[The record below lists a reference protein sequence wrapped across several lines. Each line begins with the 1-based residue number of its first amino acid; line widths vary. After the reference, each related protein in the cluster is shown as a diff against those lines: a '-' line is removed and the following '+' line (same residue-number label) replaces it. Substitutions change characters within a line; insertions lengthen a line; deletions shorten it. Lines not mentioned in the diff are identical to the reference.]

1 RAVPVRHRGPG
12 RLRGGHRADEPAAV
26 RAWGG
31 PRAQAADREGHLG
44 VGGGA
49 GGLVGQPALDVR
61 AQARPADRRR
71 AQPGAGAVRG
81 GEPGRHGDRGRL
93 PGGLALP
100 ARLHHAA
107 GGQHLRARG
116 GAGAR
121 HRVPLAGL
129 LALGVHRRRRR
140 RTTTTSAPGGSTE
153 FGSSRFGTALRKI
166 ANTGGRRCASSSRPP
181 SAVTRSRA
189 SASPSPLPR
198 PAVTCRSK
206 IRGARSSLTPGP
218 SSATSITTP
227 VSDLDSRT
235 RTLVVPSPYFSE
247 FSINVANV
255 CASAPGVANT
265 DTSSPASNSRVRPSR
280 R

>member
-1 RAVPVRHRGPG
+1 PAYLAGRAVPVRHSGSG
-12 RLRGGHRADEPAAV
+12 GLCGGHRADEPAAV
-26 RAWGG
+26 RARGG

-49 GGLVGQPALDVR
+49 GRLVGQPALDVR
-61 AQARPADRRR
+61 RKARSADGRC

-81 GEPGRHGDRGRL
+81 GEPGRYGDRGGL
-93 PGGLALP
+93 PGGLALS
-100 ARLHHAA
+100 ARPHLAA
-107 GGQHLRARG
+107 GGQHLRERG
-116 GAGAR
+116 GSGAR
-121 HRVPLAGL
+121 HRVPLPGL
-129 LALGVHRRRRR
+129 PVLGVHRRRRR
-140 RTTTTSAPGGSTE
+140 RPTTTSAPGGSTE

-198 PAVTCRSK
+198 PAVPWRSTV
-206 IRGARSSLTPGP
+206 RGARSSRAPGP

-227 VSDLDSRT
+227 VSDFDSRA

-265 DTSSPASNSRVRPSR
+265 DTSSPA
-280 R
+280 